1 MQGEINCIFM
11 VSILK
16 VLNAAIFFSVFS
28 YFAFCIKLGRQDGG
42 PSSWMFAREM
52 RMQYLDLLLMLRLHL
67 VIGPDLT
74 KLTWQQVTK
83 ISDRGIELWH
93 CDISPARVGQTRAD
107 SDLQEMEQH

>member
-16 VLNAAIFFSVFS
+16 VLNAAVFFSVFS

-42 PSSWMFAREM
+42 PISWMFAREM

-74 KLTWQQVTK
+74 KLMGHLATGYKDFRQ
-83 ISDRGIELWH
+83 RN
-93 CDISPARVGQTRAD
+93 RVVALRHFSCQSGTD
-107 SDLQEMEQH
+107 